1 MKSCCKSAEVDAGAR
16 KRSPLLWILGV
27 VAVVI
32 VGVLVAGG
40 ASAQDGHG
48 HGHDGQK
55 SEKATPTDYAGAVR
69 AIDARM
75 KNIARLIET
84 KKLDAVH
91 AEAEVIRDVA
101 KSVAQLALKADSG
114 VPKEAVK
121 EINLAAKALAD
132 KFEPIDAAGD
142 SGNLEVTKKVYQEMV
157 TLQAT
162 LQKYV
167 PATYQC
173 PMKCEGDKTYPKP
186 GDCPVCKM
194 HLKKLSSDAFTVEVK
209 PSEALQPGKPASLT
223 LSVRD
228 PSGQPAKQFEKVH
241 EMFMHVL
248 AVSKDLSWFAHEH
261 PELQK
266 DGTFKLSLA
275 FPSAGEYVLYH
286 DFTPPAVGQQVV
298 SVPLTV
304 PGQAAVPVALKVDI
318 DKPKLVDGYTVAF
331 KATGPIQTE
340 QESELVFEI
349 ARDGKPVADLEP
361 YLGAMGHFVII
372 SQDLK
377 SFVHSH
383 PHEEGEEAGGHGH
396 GESGHDSKPHAAE
409 KGGPDVHFHA
419 RFEAPGVYK
428 GWGQF
433 QHKGK
438 VLTVPVVFEVKE
450 GHGAPA
456 KEGGGH
462 KH

>member
-1 MKSCCKSAEVDAGAR
+1 MKSCCKSAEVDAGVR
-16 KRSPLLWILGV
+16 KRSPLLWILGI
-27 VAVVI
+27 VAVAVF
-32 VGVLVAGG
+32 GFALAGG
-40 ASAQDGHG
+40 ATAQDG

-55 SEKATPTDYAGAVR
+55 PEQGMPTDYAGAVR

-75 KNIARLIET
+75 KNIARLIES

-132 KFEPIDAAGD
+132 MFEPIDEAGD
-142 SGNLEVTKKVYQEMV
+142 SGNLGATKKVYQEML

-167 PATYQC
+167 PAAYQC
-173 PMKCEGDKTYPKP
+173 PMKCEGEKTYPKP

-194 HLKKLSSDAFTVEVK
+194 HLKQLSSAAFTVEVR
-209 PSEALQPGKPASLT
+209 PSEGLQPGKPASLT
-223 LSVRD
+223 VSVRD
-228 PSGQPAKQFEKVH
+228 PSGQPTKQFEKVH
-241 EMFMHVL
+241 ELFMHVL
-248 AVSKDLSWFAHEH
+248 AVSRDLSWFSHEH

-266 DGTFKLSLA
+266 DGTFKLSLT
-275 FPSAGEYVLYH
+275 FPSAGEYVLYC
-286 DFTPPAVGQQVV
+286 DFAPPAVGQQVV
-298 SVPLTV
+298 SAPLTV
-304 PGQAAVPVALKVDI
+304 PGQAAAPVPLRVDA
-318 DKPKLVDGYTVAF
+318 DEPKLVDGYAVAF
-331 KATGPIQTE
+331 KATGRIQTE

-349 ARDGKPVADLEP
+349 TKGGKPVADLEP
-361 YLGAMGHFVII
+361 YLGAMGHLVII

-383 PHEEGEEAGGHGH
+383 PHEEGEEAEGHER
-396 GESGHDSKPHAAE
+396 GEPGHDAKPHAAE

-419 RFEAPGVYK
+419 HFEAPGIYK

-433 QHKGK
+433 QHGGK
-438 VLTVPVVFEVKE
+438 VITVPVVFEVEE
-450 GHGAPA
+450 GQGAPA
-456 KEGGGH
+456 KASGGH
-462 KH
+462 EH

>member
-40 ASAQDGHG
+40 VSAQDGHG
-48 HGHDGQK
+48 RGHDGQK

-142 SGNLEVTKKVYQEMV
+142 SGNLEATKKVYQEMV

-186 GDCPVCKM
+186 GDCPVCHMK
-194 HLKKLSSDAFTVEVK
+194 LKQKEVRVN
-209 PSEALQPGKPASLT
+209 QP
-223 LSVRD
+223 
-228 PSGQPAKQFEKVH
+228 
-241 EMFMHVL
+241 
-248 AVSKDLSWFAHEH
+248 SKDS
-261 PELQK
+261 
-266 DGTFKLSLA
+266 
-275 FPSAGEYVLYH
+275 
-286 DFTPPAVGQQVV
+286 
-298 SVPLTV
+298 TV
-304 PGQAAVPVALKVDI
+304 H
-318 DKPKLVDGYTVAF
+318 
-331 KATGPIQTE
+331 
-340 QESELVFEI
+340 
-349 ARDGKPVADLEP
+349 R
-361 YLGAMGHFVII
+361 
-372 SQDLK
+372 
-377 SFVHSH
+377 
-383 PHEEGEEAGGHGH
+383 
-396 GESGHDSKPHAAE
+396 
-409 KGGPDVHFHA
+409 
-419 RFEAPGVYK
+419 
-428 GWGQF
+428 
-433 QHKGK
+433 
-438 VLTVPVVFEVKE
+438 
-450 GHGAPA
+450 
-456 KEGGGH
+456 
-462 KH
+462 